1 MNSTVSVETILITET
16 NSLKP
21 IQQDENSLC
30 TFNYGKN
37 KYLRLYYYLI
47 NDVNTTKL
55 NRKQ

>member
-1 MNSTVSVETILITET
+1 MNSAVSVGTTLITET

-21 IQQDENSLC
+21 IQQDENSSF